1 MGNNCCECNN
11 KNELD
16 DGILRDKIKYNKEYK
31 DNLLSSNNID
41 NNNTNSLNVNCIQ
54 TNNDTLQKDQDYQI
68 PIKPPKVPNDIISDT
83 IINSRKKLK
92 IIIKQSKYLLEG
104 KEYIINAGG
113 LIGSPRNTKNGVTL
127 FGDTSVSEI
136 NISNF

>member
-16 DGILRDKIKYNKEYK
+16 DGILGDKIKYNKEYK

-54 TNNDTLQKDQDYQI
+54 TNNK
-68 PIKPPKVPNDIISDT
+68 
-83 IINSRKKLK
+83 
-92 IIIKQSKYLLEG
+92 
-104 KEYIINAGG
+104 
-113 LIGSPRNTKNGVTL
+113 TK
-127 FGDTSVSEI
+127 
-136 NISNF
+136 